1 MMKQASRA
9 HANKST
15 RMPICV
21 NACPLPGFTI
31 RICSTPHV
39 VHDDVCTS
47 SYSYFAFVGPR
58 RFAILVA

>member
-1 MMKQASRA
+1 
-9 HANKST
+9 
-15 RMPICV
+15 MPICV
-21 NACPLPGFTI
+21 HVCPLPGFTI